1 MVGGISG
8 YNSSWQMQNMKPHE
22 KFENADVNGDQ
33 AVDMDEFLTLG
44 ENDEKSKELFSKIDS
59 DGDGSLTDTE
69 MKSFG
74 DDMRD
79 NMQKMM
85 SEGMGRRTGMG
96 GPGGKGGPPPGGPGG
111 KGGKGGPGGLE
122 QMGGAQGSINGAQLQ
137 QMLAAYE
144 TEETDEVTE
153 ADLLESYL
161 EALEESEDEIT
172 DSTADYFEALI

>member
-8 YNSSWQMQNMKPHE
+8 YNSSWQMQNMKPQE

-44 ENDEKSKELFSKIDS
+44 ENDEKSAELFSKIDS

-74 DDMRD
+74 DEMKD

-85 SEGMGRRTGMG
+85 SEGMGRIAGMG
-96 GPGGKGGPPPGGPGG
+96 GPGGKGGPPGG
-111 KGGKGGPGGLE
+111 KGGKGGPGGME
-122 QMGGAQGSINGAQLQ
+122 GAQGSINGAQLQ

-161 EALEESEDEIT
+161 EALEESEEDTT